1 MKNKIQILKNL
12 FILPIVSLFIIAC
25 NSDGPEIEQPERIYY
40 DQAQK
45 RMNANNFNGA
55 IESLSA
61 IENMYPFGKYAE
73 QAQVELIYA
82 HFMNTETEAAH
93 SATEKFI
100 NSLHLLSGR
109 HHTNYGFS
117 FCRV

>member
-1 MKNKIQILKNL
+1 MKNSIRTYKTLMLVSVLSIL
-12 FILPIVSLFIIAC
+12 VVAC
-25 NSDGPEIEQPERIYY
+25 NSDGPEIEQPEKIYY

-45 RMNANNFNGA
+45 RMNAKNYNGA

-61 IENMYPFGKYAE
+61 IENRYPFGKYAE

-93 SATEKFI
+93 TAAEKFI
-100 NSLHLLSGR
+100 RLHPR
-109 HHTNYGFS
+109 HPRILTMHIL
-117 FCRV
+117 